1 MDHSEQSV
9 QQTEHVSILE
19 TAGRAEQRQH
29 LAARAGQIE
38 MLYGFDL
45 SVALRHRPEGD
56 RGHSELA
63 ADYRQSSKFCAKHA
77 HLVSARPGRRLS

>member
-1 MDHSEQSV
+1 
-9 QQTEHVSILE
+9 VSILE